1 MYQAVQ
7 LEVGS
12 EADIHPLSRKL
23 GARAS
28 SGEEK
33 LLLLAE
39 QPPVAPICCML
50 FVYIGKYRGP
60 SCAKLNMTSSHAEEW
75 RLNCLG
81 SGEAYGYE
89 RCWKKPF
96 DHEITWQLGMNI
108 PQSLL

>member
-1 MYQAVQ
+1 MCQAVH

-23 GARAS
+23 GTRAG

-39 QPPVAPICCML
+39 RPPAAPICCNL
-50 FVYIGKYRGP
+50 YIGKYRGP
-60 SCAKLNMTSSHAEEW
+60 SCARLNMTPSHAEEW
-75 RLNCLG
+75 SLNCLG
-81 SGEAYGYE
+81 SGEAYGNE
-89 RCWKKPF
+89 RGWEQPF
-96 DHEITWQLGMNI
+96 GHEITWYLGMNI

>member
-1 MYQAVQ
+1 MYQAVH

-23 GARAS
+23 GTRAG

-39 QPPVAPICCML
+39 QPPAAPICYVL
-50 FVYIGKYRGP
+50 YIGKYRGP
-60 SCAKLNMTSSHAEEW
+60 SCARLNMTPSQAEE
-75 RLNCLG
+75 RSLTCLG
-81 SGEAYGYE
+81 SGEAYGNE
-89 RCWKKPF
+89 RGWEKPF
-96 DHEITWQLGMNI
+96 DHEITWYLGMNT